1 MKQSLYQISTEMQSL
16 LEEITQAEGEL
27 TPEIEEKIALVT
39 SQLTTK
45 TDDVVSWVNYQEDLI
60 GLANARINELKAF
73 IEGVEKGLGKFDGY
87 VNNCL
92 VNLGT
97 NKIEGKFYAITRR
110 KPVQVVNVFDE
121 TLIPMDFIKI
131 PEPKPAIQK
140 AEIGAALKKG
150 IEVPGAKL
158 TESTNVSISY
168 KMKK

>member
-1 MKQSLYQISTEMQSL
+1 
-16 LEEITQAEGEL
+16 
-27 TPEIEEKIALVT
+27 
-39 SQLTTK
+39 
-45 TDDVVSWVNYQEDLI
+45 
-60 GLANARINELKAF
+60 
-73 IEGVEKGLGKFDGY
+73 
-87 VNNCL
+87 
-92 VNLGT
+92 
-97 NKIEGKFYAITRR
+97 
-110 KPVQVVNVFDE
+110 VFDE